1 MTISA
6 DKCTFH
12 ISQHVK
18 QSRHGNHVPPVVYES
33 YPVDPKLCVV
43 SHIKDY
49 IKRTE
54 KLRPPDCQQL
64 LISFLKPHK
73 PVTKETISRWC
84 RQFLNTAGVNVKK
97 FKAHSTRA
105 ASTSHLAEHNID
117 IASILK
123 TVGWSN
129 KCTFQAFYHKQ
140 LEQSDK
146 TFNFGSALL
155 QSAVTSLAS

>member
-1 MTISA
+1 MTISG

-18 QSRHGNHVPPVVYES
+18 QSRHGNQVPPVVYES
-33 YPVDPKLCVV
+33 YPVDPKPSRSVT

-64 LISFLKPHK
+64 LISFLKHHK
-73 PVTKETISRWC
+73 LVTKETISGWC
-84 RQFLNTAGVNVKK
+84 TEFLYTAGVNVKK

-105 ASTSHLAEHNID
+105 ASTSHLAKHNID
-117 IASILK
+117 TASILK

-129 KCTFQAFYHKQ
+129 ERTFQAFII
-140 LEQSDK
+140 SD
-146 TFNFGSALL
+146 
-155 QSAVTSLAS
+155 